1 MNMKFR
7 RRVGPS
13 DTLKNQQHID
23 VAEVTGTRE
32 ITFKK
37 TVGGKKGTKNKPL
50 EEYQQI
56 KQEQRKL
63 RRNTWRNKRKP

>member
-1 MNMKFR
+1 MKFR

-13 DTLKNQQHID
+13 DTLKNQQHTD
-23 VAEVTGTRE
+23 VAEVMGTQE

-37 TVGGKKGTKNKPL
+37 TAGGKEGTKNKSL
-50 EEYQQI
+50 EEYQQR

>member
-32 ITFKK
+32 HF
-37 TVGGKKGTKNKPL
+37 
-50 EEYQQI
+50 
-56 KQEQRKL
+56 
-63 RRNTWRNKRKP
+63 